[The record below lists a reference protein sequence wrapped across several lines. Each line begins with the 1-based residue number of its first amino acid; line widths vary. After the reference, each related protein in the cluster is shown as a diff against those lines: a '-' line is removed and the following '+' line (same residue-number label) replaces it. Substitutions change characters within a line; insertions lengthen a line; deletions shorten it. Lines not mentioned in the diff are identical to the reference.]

1 MHDTFRVYNNFK
13 DNKMINSYNEKFI
26 AKQADCISTIDSS
39 LPSVLGTYTIVK
51 WMEIASAKCINQY
64 LDLNKY
70 ITVGEQISIEHTSM
84 VKLSEK
90 VKIVANII
98 KEENRAIFFEIKA
111 LCNSNVIATATHKRT
126 KIPLKLLKRLT

>member
-1 MHDTFRVYNNFK
+1 
-13 DNKMINSYNEKFI
+13 MINSYSEKFI
-26 AKQADCISTIDSS
+26 VKQADCISAIDSN

-51 WMEIASAKCINQY
+51 WMEITSAKCINQSI
-64 LDLNKY
+64 DLNKY

-90 VKIVANII
+90 VEIVANII

-111 LCNSNVIATATHKRT
+111 LCNNNVIATATHKRT